1 MDDKLIEKPVTFEH
15 PEKLTKGV
23 TLKEGNITARAFI
36 SEEGGCVK
44 SNIVIENKITGN
56 VAKKDAVVGNIVN
69 DEVED
74 EDEDEEDIKM

>member
-1 MDDKLIEKPVTFEH
+1 MNDKLSEKPVTFEH
-15 PEKLTKGV
+15 PENLTKGV

-36 SEEGGCVK
+36 SEEDGCVK

-56 VAKKDAVVGNIVN
+56 VAKKDAVVGNIVE
-69 DEVED
+69 DEN